1 MAVKKLNSRT
11 MLYSQLLS
19 QDADNVRR
27 SAAKA
32 VRAARGEIHRS
43 KSLVARSREVV
54 EKTARDLSELKARRE
69 QRAKKKGAE
78 GKRES

>member
-1 MAVKKLNSRT
+1 
-11 MLYSQLLS
+11 
-19 QDADNVRR
+19 
-27 SAAKA
+27 
-32 VRAARGEIHRS
+32 
-43 KSLVARSREVV
+43 VV